1 MVQFTQKNLSSI
13 KKLAQISQE
22 RFTDKRYGEFF
33 SRMITKEIE
42 KTDLLL
48 DRLKDYVR
56 VTTPIPRTGT
66 VQRLIEELL
75 KKHGVRFSDRRI
87 QLTKKLEKD
96 LPETMIPD
104 EPLRY
109 LIDSLLQYSVI
120 AVPAGG
126 SIELSATRE
135 EKYIEVSAAL
145 TGVRKAE
152 DDRKD
157 PYPIS
162 IAQTEGVLNLE
173 LRLMEEILERN
184 RGEMKCKANESEAR
198 ALISFKLPVER
209 RKVVCYPSKEPG

>member
-1 MVQFTQKNLSSI
+1 MVQSTQKTLSSI

-33 SRMITKEIE
+33 SQMITKEIE

-48 DRLKDYVR
+48 NRLKDYVR
-56 VTTPIPRTGT
+56 VTTPIPKTGT
-66 VQRLIEELL
+66 VQRLIEGLL
-75 KKHGVRFSDRRI
+75 KKHGVRFFDRKI

-120 AVPAGG
+120 AVPVGG
-126 SIELSATRE
+126 SIELSTKQE

-145 TGVRKAE
+145 TGVRKAG
-152 DDRKD
+152 DDRKESF
-157 PYPIS
+157 PIS

-173 LRLMEEILERN
+173 LRLMDEILKRN
-184 RGEMKCKANESEAR
+184 RGEMKCEANESEAR
-198 ALISFKLPVER
+198 TLISFKLPVEK